1 MDTGRDHCTLA
12 KVYERPIECAAV
24 NQYVQLFRLGNC
36 IMGVVGLILG
46 ALIAAGP
53 ALLDSW
59 MMLIIGSAVVFAFV
73 AGGNSLNDYF
83 DREVDKVAHPERPIP
98 SGRLRPATALNLSI
112 SAFALSIFLSIFL
125 NMISMII
132 VISAVLV
139 MLLYEMVT
147 KKTGLTGN
155 LSIAWLTGALFL
167 LGGAVVSHIEQV
179 VIIAAMA
186 FLATLGREI
195 VKDIQDML
203 GDFDRFTLP
212 KRIGKHRA
220 GMLASTAFLSAVA
233 LSPIPYLMGSL
244 GWPYLAVVIIADA
257 IFIYSATVHFR
268 SPKQGQYWAKIGML
282 VALVAFLV
290 GGIL

>member
-1 MDTGRDHCTLA
+1 M
-12 KVYERPIECAAV
+12 

-46 ALIAAGP
+46 ALIATGS

-59 MMLIIGSAVVFAFV
+59 TMLIIGSAVVFAFV
-73 AGGNSLNDYF
+73 AGGNSLNDYY
-83 DREVDKVAHPERPIP
+83 DREVDKVAHPERPLP
-98 SGRLRPATALNLSI
+98 SGRMKPETAIRLSI
-112 SAFALSIFLSIFL
+112 SAFTISIFLSIFL
-125 NMISMII
+125 NLISMLI
-132 VISAVLV
+132 VISAILV
-139 MLLYEMVT
+139 MLLYEMYT
-147 KKTGLTGN
+147 KKAGLTGN

-167 LGGAVVSHIEQV
+167 LGGAVVNHVDQV
-179 VIIAAMA
+179 AIIAAMA
-186 FLATLGREI
+186 FLATLGREV

-212 KRIGKHRA
+212 KRIGRRKA
-220 GMLASTAFLSAVA
+220 GVLASLAFLSAVA
-233 LSPIPYLMGSL
+233 LSPIPYFMGSL
-244 GWPYLAVVIIADA
+244 GWPYLAAVIVADA
-257 IFIYSATVHFR
+257 IFIYSAIVHFR

>member
-1 MDTGRDHCTLA
+1 
-12 KVYERPIECAAV
+12 V

-46 ALIAAGP
+46 ALIATGP

-59 MMLIIGSAVVFAFV
+59 QMLIVGSAVVFAFV

-98 SGRLRPATALNLSI
+98 SGRMRSGTALRISI
-112 SAFALSIFLSIFL
+112 SAFVISILLSIFL
-125 NMISMII
+125 NSVSMLI
-132 VISAVLV
+132 VVSAVLV
-139 MLLYEMVT
+139 MLLYETNT
-147 KKTGLTGN
+147 KKAGLTGN

-167 LGGAVVSHIEQV
+167 LGGAVVGHIDQV

-195 VKDIQDML
+195 VKDIQDMM
-203 GDFDRFTLP
+203 GDFDRLTLP
-212 KRIGKHRA
+212 KRIGKRKA
-220 GMLASTAFLSAVA
+220 GAIGSVAFLSAVV
-233 LSPIPYLMGSL
+233 LSPIPYLAGFL
-244 GWPYLAVVIIADA
+244 GWPYLAVVFIADA
-257 IFIYSATVHFR
+257 IFIYSAIVHFR

-282 VALVAFLV
+282 VALIAFLV

>member
-1 MDTGRDHCTLA
+1 
-12 KVYERPIECAAV
+12 V

-36 IMGVVGLILG
+36 FMGVVGLILG
-46 ALIAAGP
+46 GLIASGP

-59 MMLIIGSAVVFAFV
+59 MVLAIGSAVVFAFV

-98 SGRLRPATALNLSI
+98 SGRMRPETALRISI
-112 SAFALSIFLSIFL
+112 SAFVVSIFLSIFL
-125 NMISMII
+125 NLMSMLI
-132 VISAVLV
+132 VISAVVV
-139 MLLYEMVT
+139 MLLYEQYT
-147 KKTGLTGN
+147 KKAGLTGN

-167 LGGAVVSHIEQV
+167 LGGAVVGHVDQV
-179 VIIAAMA
+179 AVIATMA
-186 FLATLGREI
+186 FLATLGREV

-203 GDFDRFTLP
+203 ADFDRLTLP
-212 KRIGKHRA
+212 KRIGKRNA
-220 GMLASTAFLSAVA
+220 GIVGSLAFLGAVA
-233 LSPIPYLMGSL
+233 LSPIPYLAGFL
-244 GWPYLAVVIIADA
+244 GWPYMAVVVIADA
-257 IFIYSATVHFR
+257 IFIYSAIVHFR